1 MSDESVSEV
10 EVEEPVTFENTSF
23 LSKLEQKPTI
33 INFVLGTNSDRTT
46 NDVRN
51 AIAQIRQD
59 LPQDIND
66 PEHLEFSGDSVITYA
81 VLIFHAI

>member
-51 AIAQIRQD
+51 AIAQIAK
-59 LPQDIND
+59 
-66 PEHLEFSGDSVITYA
+66 TYPKISTIPNTWNFPA
-81 VLIFHAI
+81 AP